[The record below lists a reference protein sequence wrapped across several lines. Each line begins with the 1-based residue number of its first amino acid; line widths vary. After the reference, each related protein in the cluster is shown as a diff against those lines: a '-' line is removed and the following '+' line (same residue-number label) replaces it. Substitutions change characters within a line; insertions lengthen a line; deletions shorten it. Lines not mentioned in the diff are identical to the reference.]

1 MAENNTNKPKWY
13 GRLLKASAWCLGIFT
28 LLVVAIEILLSTPLV
43 TDAVNKI
50 AARYID
56 GDISFGKVSVS
67 VVRRFPAV
75 TATLEDFCI
84 TYPSDRFDEEEK
96 AGPQGDLLY
105 RGTGETADTL
115 ASFSRFSASIN
126 VIPLMFGKIAVPAV
140 SLHRPKI
147 YAHSYSN
154 GRTNW
159 NIFKF
164 GEDTEEKEDTT
175 STAIPE
181 LSIGSIAL
189 TDDPYIVYTDSKDT
203 IFALIEL
210 KKAGFDGRY
219 NTRKTSRN
227 RIGLS
232 VDSMFVA
239 GRVAADTLALGLDR
253 LMIHEHHD
261 HMDIDLSAKTIVA
274 THTFGRMS
282 VPIDM
287 GGTLHFP
294 KDTVFAVGVHNF
306 HAEIAAV
313 PIDVEADI
321 RLLDD
326 RAEIDGN
333 LSVTECDVNDILNK
347 FVKNFIPEAAK
358 IKTDAVIGIE
368 ASCKGDYIYET
379 GQLPVFS
386 VDLIVP
392 KSTVRHTDLGE
403 EVVMS
408 LDAYVANTRQGKLN
422 VNVNEVAISTTGL
435 QLNGYGSFNDMM
447 SSDPSLSVDGSISAS
462 LDSLLRFIPDT
473 LNMTASGSISGEISG
488 SAKMSE
494 LSLYTFSNSSLTGN
508 ITSDNINISMPDDSL
523 NVVIEKFLLDLK
535 PESTTSRRDTN
546 QTFRLMALTGSVDRV
561 EAQYKGGLE
570 LNGEGISVSAKSSA
584 PSSDP
589 DAINRVGGRFGAKKL
604 ALTDGSGTNLD
615 LNDTRNSFQM
625 MPKRDNR
632 KVPVLSVSSTNKRI
646 TLATDVNRAI
656 LTDAS
661 IEAGATMRTMERRE
675 RNRPSRDSLARRR
688 QSNLPSWMQEE
699 DFRDQDIDIRLD
711 QSLAKYFREWD
722 MHGGINVRTGIIMT
736 PYFPLRNI
744 LRGMEISFTNDRIA
758 LDSMKVMSGK
768 SAIAAKGELT
778 GLRRALTARAGR
790 SSVLKLDLDIST
802 DGMDANE
809 ILSAYRSGSNFNPE
823 TAKEQMA
830 GASNAD
836 FLQMVIND
844 TVSSEEPTKLL
855 VLPGNVNADI
865 SLKGEDIIYTD
876 LEISDL
882 NANLLMK
889 ERCVQITNT
898 MATSNIGNLSFEGF
912 YATRTK
918 KDISAGFN
926 FEFKDITADKAIDLM
941 PAVDSI
947 MPLLKSF
954 AGKLNCEFAATASLD
969 TNMNILTPTINGI
982 MRISGDDLTITEN
995 ELFTSLARK
1004 LRFSNRK
1011 TGRIN
1016 HMTVEGVIQ
1025 DNVIE
1030 VFPFVL
1036 SLDRYTLALSGK
1048 QNLDMSYRYHA
1059 SLIRSPFLFK
1069 IGVDV
1074 FGPDFDNMKFKLCR
1088 PKYKNEKVPVFTAVI
1103 DETKINLAQSIRNIF
1118 EKGVDAAIQDNER
1131 KEAIADLR
1139 QEIGYVNAVDL
1150 ESEELSEEEQRE
1162 LEAATAAA
1170 EAEEQGNIDTEN
1182 PENNANTENTVNTE
1196 NIQDN
1201 E

>member
-1 MAENNTNKPKWY
+1 MAENNTSKPRKSS
-13 GRLLKASAWCLGIFT
+13 RLARAAAWTTGVFIT
-28 LLVVAIEILLSTPLV
+28 VVVLIEILLSTSLV
-43 TDAVNKI
+43 TDAVTKI
-50 AARYID
+50 AGTYID
-56 GDISFGKVSVS
+56 GEISFGKVSVS
-67 VVRRFPAV
+67 ILRRFPAV

-84 TYPSDRFDEEEK
+84 TYPSDRFDIEEAE
-96 AGPQGDLLY
+96 GPQGDLLY
-105 RGTGETADTL
+105 RGNGETADTL

-126 VIPLMFGKIAVPAV
+126 VMPLLFGKIAVPAV
-140 SLHRPKI
+140 SLHSPKV

-159 NIFKF
+159 DIFRL
-164 GEDTEEKEDTT
+164 GEDTDEQEDTT
-175 STAIPE
+175 STAMPE
-181 LSIGSIAL
+181 ISIGKISL
-189 TDDPYIVYTDSKDT
+189 TDDSYIVYTDSKDT

-210 KKAGFDGRY
+210 QNAGFAGRY
-219 NTRKTSRN
+219 NTRKSSRN

-232 VDSMFVA
+232 VDSLFVA

-253 LMIHEHHD
+253 LRIHEHHD
-261 HMDIDLSAKTIVA
+261 HMDVDLSAKTIVA
-274 THTFGRMS
+274 TRTFGRMN

-294 KDTVFAVGVHNF
+294 KDTVFAVGIHNF
-306 HAEIAAV
+306 HAEIAAI

-326 RAEIDGN
+326 RAEIDGR
-333 LSVTECDVNDILNK
+333 LDVTECNVNDIINK
-347 FVKNFIPEAAK
+347 FVKNFVPEAAK

-368 ASCKGDYIYET
+368 AACNGEYIYET
-379 GQLPVFS
+379 SALPAFNVN
-386 VDLIVP
+386 LIVP
-392 KSTVRHTDLGE
+392 KSTVRHTELGE
-403 EVVMS
+403 EVLMA
-408 LDAYVANTRQGKLN
+408 LDAFVENNREGRLN
-422 VNVNEVAISTTGL
+422 VNVNEVALSTTGL
-435 QLNGYGSFNDMM
+435 HLNGYGSFSDMM
-447 SSDPSLSVDGSISAS
+447 SDDPSLTVDGRLSAS
-462 LDSLLRFIPDT
+462 LDSLLRFLPDT
-473 LNMTASGSISGEISG
+473 LNIAASGSISGEISG

-508 ITSDNINISMPDDSL
+508 ITSDNINVSMPDDSL
-523 NVVIEKFLLDLK
+523 KVVIEKFLLDLK
-535 PESTTSRRDTN
+535 PESMTSRRDPK
-546 QTFRLMALTGSVDRV
+546 QTHRLMALTGSVDKI

-570 LNGEGISVSAKSSA
+570 LNGEGISISAKNSA

-589 DAINRVGGRFGAKKL
+589 EAINRVGGSFGAKKI

-615 LNDTRNSFQM
+615 LNETKNSFQM
-625 MPKRDNR
+625 RPNKDNR

-675 RNRPSRDSLARRR
+675 RTRPTRDSLARRR
-688 QSNLPSWMQEE
+688 QPDAPSWMQEE
-699 DFRDQDIDIRLD
+699 DFKKQDIDIRLD

-768 SAIAAKGELT
+768 SAIMAKGELT
-778 GLRRALTARAGR
+778 GLRRALTAREGR
-790 SSVLKLDLDIST
+790 ASSSILKLDLDIAT

-823 TAKEQMA
+823 SAKEQMA

-844 TVSSEEPTKLL
+844 TVSSEEPTQLL

-865 SLKGEDIIYTD
+865 TLKGEDIVYTD

-898 MATSNIGNLSFEGF
+898 MATSNIGNLNFEGF

-926 FEFKDITADKAIDLM
+926 FEFKDITADKAIQLM

-969 TNMNILTPTINGI
+969 TNMNILTPSINGI
-982 MRISGDDLTITEN
+982 MRISGDDLTITES
-995 ELFTSLARK
+995 ELFTSLAKK

-1011 TGRIN
+1011 SGRIN
-1016 HMTVEGVIQ
+1016 HMMVEGVIQ

-1074 FGPDFDNMKFKLCR
+1074 FGPDFDNMKFRLCR
-1088 PKYKNEKVPVFTAVI
+1088 PKYRNEKVPVFTTVI
-1103 DETKINLAQSIRNIF
+1103 DETKINLAKSIREIF

-1131 KEAIADLR
+1131 QEAIAGR
-1139 QEIGYVNAVDL
+1139 REEIGYVNAVDQ
-1150 ESEELSEEEQRE
+1150 ESEELSEEEQKE
-1162 LEAATAAA
+1162 FEAAAAAA
-1170 EAEEQGNIDTEN
+1170 EAEEQENIDSEN
-1182 PENNANTENTVNTE
+1182 IENTENT
-1196 NIQDN
+1196 QDN

>member
-1 MAENNTNKPKWY
+1 MAENNTSKPRKS
-13 GRLLKASAWCLGIFT
+13 GRLAKAAAWTTGVFFA
-28 LLVVAIEILLSTPLV
+28 VVVLIETLLSTSLV
-43 TDAVNKI
+43 TDTVTKVAGT
-50 AARYID
+50 YID

-67 VVRRFPAV
+67 ILRRFPAV

-84 TYPSDRFDEEEK
+84 TYPSDRFDIEEAE
-96 AGPQGDLLY
+96 GPQGDLLY
-105 RGTGETADTL
+105 RGNGETADTL

-126 VIPLMFGKIAVPAV
+126 VMPLIFGKIAIPAV
-140 SLHRPKI
+140 SLHSPKI

-159 NIFKF
+159 DIFRLE
-164 GEDTEEKEDTT
+164 GTDEQEDTT
-175 STAIPE
+175 STAMPE
-181 LSIGSIAL
+181 ISIGKIAL
-189 TDDPYIVYTDSKDT
+189 TDDSYIVYTDSKDT
-203 IFALIEL
+203 IFAMIEL
-210 KKAGFDGRY
+210 KSAGFEGRY
-219 NTRKTSRN
+219 NTRKSSRN

-232 VDSMFVA
+232 VDSLFVA

-253 LMIHEHHD
+253 LRIHEHHD
-261 HMDIDLSAKTIVA
+261 HMDVDLSAKTIVA
-274 THTFGRMS
+274 TRTFGRMN

-313 PIDVEADI
+313 PFDVEADI

-333 LSVTECDVNDILNK
+333 LSVTECNINDIINK
-347 FVKNFIPEAAK
+347 FVKNFIPEAEK

-368 ASCKGDYIYET
+368 AACNGEYVYET
-379 GQLPVFS
+379 GELPAFS
-386 VDLIVP
+386 VGLIMP
-392 KSTVRHTDLGE
+392 RSTVRHTELGE
-403 EVVMS
+403 EVVMA
-408 LDAYVANTRQGKLN
+408 LDAHAENNREGKLN
-422 VNVNEVAISTTGL
+422 VSVNDVAISTTGL
-435 QLNGYGSFNDMM
+435 HMNGYGSFNDMM
-447 SSDPSLSVDGSISAS
+447 SSDPSLTVDGRLSAS

-473 LNMTASGSISGEISG
+473 LNISASGRISGEISG

-508 ITSDNINISMPDDSL
+508 ITSDTINVSMPDDSL

-535 PESTTSRRDTN
+535 PESTTSRRDPS
-546 QTFRLMALTGSVDRV
+546 QTLRLMALTGSVDKI

-570 LNGEGISVSAKSSA
+570 LNAEGISISAKNSA

-589 DAINRVGGRFGAKKL
+589 EAINRVGGRFGAKKL
-604 ALTDGSGTNLD
+604 SLTDGSGTNLD
-615 LNDTRNSFQM
+615 LNDTQNSFQM
-625 MPKRDNR
+625 RPNRDNR

-675 RNRPSRDSLARRR
+675 RTRPVRDSLARRR
-688 QSNLPSWMQEE
+688 QPDMPSWMQEE
-699 DFRDQDIDIRLD
+699 DFKKQDIDIRLD

-722 MHGGINVRTGIIMT
+722 MNGGINVRTGIIMT

-768 SAIAAKGELT
+768 SAIMAKGELT
-778 GLRRALTARAGR
+778 GLRRALTAREGR
-790 SSVLKLDLDIST
+790 TSSSILKLDLDIWT

-809 ILSAYRSGSNFNPE
+809 VLSAYRSGSNFNPE

-926 FEFKDITADKAIDLM
+926 FEFKDITADKAIQLM

-969 TNMNILTPTINGI
+969 TNMNILTPSINGI

-995 ELFTSLARK
+995 ELFTSLAKK

-1011 TGRIN
+1011 SGRIN
-1016 HMTVEGVIQ
+1016 HMTVEGVIK

-1074 FGPDFDNMKFKLCR
+1074 FGPDFDNMKFRLCR
-1088 PKYKNEKVPVFTAVI
+1088 PKYRNEKVPVFTTVI
-1103 DETKINLAQSIRNIF
+1103 DETKINLAKSIREIF

-1131 KEAIADLR
+1131 QEAIAGR
-1139 QEIGYVNAVDL
+1139 REEIGYVNAVDQ
-1150 ESEELSEEEQRE
+1150 ESEELSEEEQKE
-1162 LEAATAAA
+1162 FEAAAAAA
-1170 EAEEQGNIDTEN
+1170 EAEEQENIDSEN
-1182 PENNANTENTVNTE
+1182 IENTENTENT
-1196 NIQDN
+1196 QDN